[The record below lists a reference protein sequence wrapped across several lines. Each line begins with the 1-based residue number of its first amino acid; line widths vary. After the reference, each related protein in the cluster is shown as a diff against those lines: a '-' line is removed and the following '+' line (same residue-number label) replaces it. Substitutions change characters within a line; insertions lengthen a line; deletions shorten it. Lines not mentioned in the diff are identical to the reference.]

1 MNKKLSFEEIALTS
15 GFIEQM
21 EDPLMDIS
29 KPIDMVVKQ
38 LQSSNSNFVSIL
50 ELAQPAITCSKL
62 TVETLEQSVKHVQG

>member
-1 MNKKLSFEEIALTS
+1 
-15 GFIEQM
+15 
-21 EDPLMDIS
+21 MDIS